1 VSAVVKHAAGHQ
13 QPAEPPVASWRTEVR
28 QRRRHHRLVLF
39 SALAFFAVLIVGT
52 GLRLWHLSTLPA
64 WQWDEAVYYRVS
76 INVQH
81 GVLSEHSVYGAP
93 FEPFLYQPPF
103 YFLVLSRWFDIVGAS
118 IYHARLFGVILTA
131 AMQAVLFRLLW
142 KVHGPAMAIFAIVPV
157 IFDGWLM
164 YIERVS
170 YIENALILIIVTGF
184 LLYQRALE
192 QPSWQRFAIAGAVI
206 GFAASFKQT
215 GTYVLVAV
223 LLCWLVQRR
232 DHKGHLVLVGVAM
245 TVIVV
250 YVAVMVRVFDVPGH
264 DWYIS
269 QSTTQVRRVLA
280 LQQSGGTLTSP
291 GGVLHLLAAQYRFF
305 IPSVI
310 VALAAFV
317 TVIRRVLQC
326 YHVRNW
332 EPAQGNALLFSWL
345 VTGMV
350 VFGVS
355 SLKFPQY
362 FVLILIPAYCFF
374 WTELSRWNWP
384 SAWKSTMMAA
394 AVVAGIGSFLLTVP
408 AFSVNAL
415 AEVQQ
420 YASTQIPANS
430 IVVTE
435 QSIGDLIQQHWCTV
449 EVATACLNDSPQATY
464 AITWQTY
471 LQSSFTEGDAAFH
484 KLMIGAHRLTS
495 FSGAVGTATVWK
507 LRDAS

>member
-1 VSAVVKHAAGHQ
+1 MKHAAGHQ

-28 QRRRHHRLVLF
+28 QRRRQQRSLLF
-39 SALAFFAVLIVGT
+39 SALAFVAVLIVGT
-52 GLRLWHLSTLPA
+52 GLRLWHLSISPA

-76 INVQH
+76 MNVQH
-81 GVLSEHSVYGAP
+81 GVLSEHSVYGVP

-103 YFLVLSRWFDIVGAS
+103 YFLMMSRWFDIVGAS
-118 IYHARLFGVILTA
+118 IFHARLLGVILTA

-142 KVHGPAMAIFAIVPV
+142 KIHGPAIAIFAVVPV

-192 QPSWQRFAIAGAVI
+192 RPSWQRFAISGAVI

-223 LLCWLVQRR
+223 LLCWLVLRR
-232 DHKGHLVLVGVAM
+232 DHKGHLVLLGAAM

-250 YVAVMVRVFDVPGH
+250 YLAVMLRVFDVPGH
-264 DWYIS
+264 DWFIG

-291 GGVLHLLAAQYRFF
+291 GGMLHLLAAQYRFF
-305 IPSVI
+305 IPSVL

-317 TVIRRVLQC
+317 TVIRRVLRC

-332 EPAQGNALLFSWL
+332 EPVQGNALLFSWL

-374 WTELSRWNWP
+374 WTELTRWNWR
-384 SAWKSTMMAA
+384 SAWKSTVMAA

-420 YASTQIPANS
+420 YAATQIPVSS

-435 QSIGDLIQQHWCTV
+435 QSIGDLIQQRWCTV
-449 EVATACLNDSPQATY
+449 EVATACLNDYPQATY

-471 LQSSFTEGDAAFH
+471 LQSSFTEGDPAFH
-484 KLMIGAHRLTS
+484 KLMVGAHRLRS

-507 LRDAS
+507 LGPTS